1 MNIVEAA
8 AREIAQLFILG
19 DMPYLPPSSTS
30 TEHFSTNR
38 KTVYM
43 LAMSLLVREKNPVHL

>member
-1 MNIVEAA
+1 MNVVAAA
-8 AREIAQLFILG
+8 AREIVQPFILG

-38 KTVYM
+38 KMVYM
-43 LAMSLLVREKNPVHL
+43 LVMSLLVREKNPIHL